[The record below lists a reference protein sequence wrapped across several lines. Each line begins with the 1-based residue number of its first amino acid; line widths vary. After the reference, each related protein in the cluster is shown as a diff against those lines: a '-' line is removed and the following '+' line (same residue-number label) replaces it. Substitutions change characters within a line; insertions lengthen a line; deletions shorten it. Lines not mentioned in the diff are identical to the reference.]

1 MTKPSAILR
10 GIRVVNEARL
20 LDEGGHTLDHILNR
34 YPNEVKRFEED
45 GELDND
51 LYDALF
57 DYYLSLGEMPYGIAK
72 ARTGDPMDWVA
83 KRLEQELG
91 VLESRFV
98 APDVDPLTIP
108 AYRRKDN
115 PRLGGLAQL
124 EPSGEPPAHVR
135 PETIPAYRRKEL
147 GKDFPVTLDQVH
159 DTSDKISS
167 IETLRK
173 MAGLPPRV

>member
-108 AYRRKDN
+108 AYRRK
-115 PRLGGLAQL
+115 
-124 EPSGEPPAHVR
+124 
-135 PETIPAYRRKEL
+135 EL

-173 MAGLPPRV
+173 MAGLPSRV